1 MKLFNQILLI
11 LLLTFNLSS
20 NQEVLDE
27 YRVEFIIFEHELD
40 VNREIFSSELNIPGK
55 DFLNFQDPDLLIN
68 ITAIQ
73 NSINSKTSEFHEL
86 FQNITPAIIK
96 DNNDEDLLGQS
107 NPKKWFRKISDLDKL
122 KKLNIKLTNSS
133 KYNVI
138 DSYSWTQNIE
148 SEIES
153 KYLHYKNDLYGMY
166 LKLYRNRFLH
176 IDLKSYLG
184 NLDEKYTDVTGEYLS
199 DRESILRDNK
209 LESDGALTMNLN
221 LNKKNEYILIEKT
234 PEALQVGK
242 KNDESIN
249 VYIDEEKRLFN
260 NEIHYF
266 DHPAF
271 GIVIS
276 IAKI

>member
-20 NQEVLDE
+20 DEDVLDE
-27 YRVEFIIFEHELD
+27 YRVELIIFEHELD
-40 VNREIFSSELNIPGK
+40 INKEIFSSELSIPGG

-68 ITAIQ
+68 KTAIQ
-73 NSINSKTSEFHEL
+73 NSINSKTSEFQEL

-96 DNNDEDLLGQS
+96 NSNEKELLGQS
-107 NPKKWFRKISDLDKL
+107 NPKKWFRKISDLDTL
-122 KKLNIKLTNSS
+122 KKLNLKLTKSS

-153 KYLHYKNDLYGMY
+153 KYLHYKNNLYGLY
-166 LKLYRNRFLH
+166 VKFYRNRFLH

-184 NLDEKYTDVTGEYLS
+184 NLDEEYTDVTREYLS
-199 DRESILRDNK
+199 DRELIKRDEK
-209 LESDGALTMNLN
+209 TVSDEPLIVNLN
-221 LNKKNEYILIEKT
+221 LNKRNDYILIEKI
-234 PEALQVGK
+234 PEDLEVGK
-242 KNDESIN
+242 QSDESIN

-266 DHPAF
+266 DHPTF

>member
-40 VNREIFSSELNIPGK
+40 INKEIFSSELSIPEG

-68 ITAIQ
+68 KTAVQ
-73 NSINSKTSEFHEL
+73 NSINSKTSVFQEL

-96 DNNDEDLLGQS
+96 NSNEKKLLGQS
-107 NPKKWFRKISDLDKL
+107 NPKKWFRKISDLDTL
-122 KKLNIKLTNSS
+122 KKLNLKLTKSS

-153 KYLHYKNDLYGMY
+153 KYLHYRNNLYGVY
-166 LKLYRNRFLH
+166 IKLYRNRFLH

-184 NLDEKYTDVTGEYLS
+184 NLDEEYTDVTRKYLS
-199 DRESILRDNK
+199 DHELIIRDK
-209 LESDGALTMNLN
+209 KTVSDEALIVNLN
-221 LNKKNEYILIEKT
+221 LNKRNDYILIEKI
-234 PEALQVGK
+234 PEALEVGK
-242 KNDESIN
+242 KSDESIN

-266 DHPAF
+266 DHPTF

>member
-40 VNREIFSSELNIPGK
+40 INKEIFSSELSIPGG

-68 ITAIQ
+68 KTAIQ
-73 NSINSKTSEFHEL
+73 NSINSKTSEFQEL

-96 DNNDEDLLGQS
+96 NSNEKKLLGQS
-107 NPKKWFRKISDLDKL
+107 NPKKWFRKISDLDSL
-122 KKLNIKLTNSS
+122 KKLNLKLTKSS

-153 KYLHYKNDLYGMY
+153 KYLHYKNNLYGVY
-166 LKLYRNRFLH
+166 IKLYRNRFLH

-184 NLDEKYTDVTGEYLS
+184 NLDEEYTDVTRKYLS
-199 DRESILRDNK
+199 DHELIIRDK
-209 LESDGALTMNLN
+209 KTVSDEALIVNLN
-221 LNKKNEYILIEKT
+221 LNKRNDYILIEKI
-234 PEALQVGK
+234 PEDLEVGK
-242 KNDESIN
+242 QSDESIN

-266 DHPAF
+266 DHPTF

>member
-40 VNREIFSSELNIPGK
+40 INKEIFSSELSIPGR

-68 ITAIQ
+68 KTAVQ
-73 NSINSKTSEFHEL
+73 NSINSKTSEFQEL

-96 DNNDEDLLGQS
+96 NSNEKELLGQS
-107 NPKKWFRKISDLDKL
+107 NPKKWFRKISDLDTL
-122 KKLNIKLTNSS
+122 KKLNLKLTKSS

-153 KYLHYKNDLYGMY
+153 KYLHYKNNLYGVY
-166 LKLYRNRFLH
+166 IKLYRNRFLH

-184 NLDEKYTDVTGEYLS
+184 NLDEEYTDVTRKYLS
-199 DRESILRDNK
+199 DHELIIRDK
-209 LESDGALTMNLN
+209 KTVSDEALIVNLN
-221 LNKKNEYILIEKT
+221 LNKRNDYILIEKI
-234 PEALQVGK
+234 PEALEVGK
-242 KNDESIN
+242 KSDESIN

>member
-1 MKLFNQILLI
+1 LFNQILLI

-96 DNNDEDLLGQS
+96 DNNDEELLGQS

>member
-40 VNREIFSSELNIPGK
+40 VNKEIFSSELNIPGK
-55 DFLNFQDPDLLIN
+55 DFLNFQDPNLLIN

-96 DNNDEDLLGQS
+96 DNNDEELLGQS

-276 IAKI
+276 LAKI